1 MKIRKE
7 LVLIAAIVLAAV
19 VVSAIHPGIALASSG
34 NAELIVT
41 AFEYPE
47 MLLPGTEFEA
57 VVTLKNI
64 GTRTASKIR
73 FSYSALSDGV
83 FPTNNVHFFPVENIK
98 PGKTA
103 EIAIALTVR
112 EHTLAGDQK
121 VHIDVTYEDSNFG
134 EFTLSDEFRIETF
147 SQTSVAF
154 DELENGMEITVPED
168 YMIPTNVYNTGYAPI
183 YNIYVEFETPGGQ
196 KYKSFYREL
205 LPGEAGYSN
214 VKFFLWDVPNSK
226 LANSDGSFP
235 FTYTVTYDD
244 MFGETHTETRIY
256 DFYVLPQPTSEP
268 RETPEPAKV
277 NTQGQ
282 YWIVLLVIV
291 AVIAIVSSISLS
303 AAVVRKTKIK

>member
-1 MKIRKE
+1 MKTKK
-7 LVLIAAIVLAAV
+7 VLSIFAAMILIAVVIAAIP
-19 VVSAIHPGIALASSG
+19 PGIASASSG

-47 MLLPGTEFEA
+47 MLLPATEFEA

-64 GTRTASKIR
+64 GTRTAIRIR
-73 FSYSALSDGV
+73 FSYSALTDGV
-83 FPTNNVHFFPVENIK
+83 FPTNNVHVFPVNNIK
-98 PGKTA
+98 PGNTA
-103 EIAIALTVR
+103 EVTLALTVR
-112 EHTLAGDQK
+112 EHTLAGDQT
-121 VHIDVTYEDSNFG
+121 VHIDVNYEDSNSG
-134 EFTLSDEFRIETF
+134 SFTLSDEFRIETF
-147 SQTSVAF
+147 SNTSIVF

-168 YMIPTNVYNTGYAPI
+168 YTIPTNVYNTGYAPI
-183 YNIYVEFETPGGQ
+183 YNIHVEFETPGGQ

-205 LPGEAGYSN
+205 LPGEAGYSD